1 MTREEI
7 KALLEHAENYWPMS
21 EKALE
26 YFCMLQ
32 LHDLGWECVDAEHDS
47 EQSSSFGRKDFEQ
60 VVLTKY
66 LKPRLESLNPD
77 SPKTAIEKA
86 IELIKTQDKLINRQE
101 DTINRLLELVDKQTN
116 VLDNMLVTLN
126 SMAVVVADIDSKT
139 ESIERIEGLVDE
151 LDNRL

>member
-1 MTREEI
+1 MTAR
-7 KALLEHAENYWPMS
+7 
-21 EKALE
+21 
-26 YFCMLQ
+26 
-32 LHDLGWECVDAEHDS
+32 
-47 EQSSSFGRKDFEQ
+47 
-60 VVLTKY
+60 
-66 LKPRLESLNPD
+66 
-77 SPKTAIEKA
+77 IEKA

-116 VLDNMLVTLN
+116 VLDNILVTLN